1 MKHLFAEKTDLRP
14 ELKIFSFLFL
24 LLLSDIS
31 FAQIPLNGFCK
42 LNTFNSLPGFNK
54 LSVINF
60 NNNSYSDLL
69 LMNPS
74 NNNGVIMEGITDGE
88 FKPARRI
95 NLPFRISNLEPVF
108 NEQNE
113 IQFYAVS
120 SRAQRSFGI
129 VSFSKS
135 GFPTTKAFYK
145 FSSFPDKISIADVN
159 EDGNNEFLI
168 SGSAFN
174 GLSILYFDG
183 IKIAEQKIVEKTSFS
198 FANFVD
204 INSNGFE
211 DIAAYN
217 LSTGAIHFYFND
229 GEGNFTEK
237 RTLHLDFNPV
247 QFKVFD
253 LNNDSFN
260 DFIFSSGSSIQI
272 FSGSRSA
279 SFDKRL
285 TIKTAYPVDDF
296 VISDFNNDGF
306 FDIIYASY
314 QAGIV
319 SSVFGRA
326 DRTFHNEF
334 VHLKRN
340 RIESITTYVS
350 NSVNGIAYL
359 TDYGEAGYIST
370 LSSINKDFSLALSVA
385 PSVINY
391 IDYDGNKTD
400 DFIFIDE
407 YNNSLNLIIRNNR
420 GIPDRFFSTR
430 LFGKHKYLIVD
441 NTRPKFKSIYCYSS
455 DSRLIELVTFDISSG
470 DTKREQLYAP
480 GTVVD
485 LKINNSDDENS
496 SFYVA
501 YKKGN
506 EYFIG
511 EFRDLTV
518 RYSFHEILNIGNNVL
533 DVEIIPF
540 AVPMFSVWKN
550 VNQKINLVN
559 IEAIKNQF
567 IEKRKLSIPVATA
580 EIFSTISFFNSGA
593 DYSNFSFIKSDEKTF
608 ISFEGSAFE
617 SLISAD
623 KQFFNFR
630 IKNKN
635 HLSFNGAKDVFL
647 YDDVQ
652 KSVRKIEF
660 SGSRKQLK
668 VKEIFRNIDAHDF
681 TIMNLDF
688 INEHLIYTNKTNGS
702 ISIKRLQ

>member
-14 ELKIFSFLFL
+14 ELKLFSFLFL
-24 LLLSDIS
+24 LLSFDIS
-31 FAQIPLNGFCK
+31 FAQIPINGFCK
-42 LNTFNSLPGFNK
+42 LNTFNSPPGFNK

-69 LMNPS
+69 LLNTS
-74 NNNGVIMEGITDGE
+74 NKNGVIMEGIADGE
-88 FKPARRI
+88 FKPSRRI
-95 NLPFRISNLEPVF
+95 NLPFQISNLEPVF
-108 NEQNE
+108 DEQNQ

-129 VSFSKS
+129 VSFSNS
-135 GFPTTKAFYK
+135 GYPISRALYK
-145 FSSFPDKISIADVN
+145 FNSFPDKISIADIN
-159 EDGNNEFLI
+159 DDGNNEFLI

-174 GLSILYFDG
+174 GLSLLYFDG
-183 IKIAEQKIVEKTSFS
+183 RKITEQKIVEKTSFS
-198 FANFVD
+198 FANFAD

-237 RTLHLDFNPV
+237 RTLQLDFNPV
-247 QFKVFD
+247 QFKVFN

-279 SFDKRL
+279 SFDRRF

-296 VISDFNNDGF
+296 VIRDFNNDGF
-306 FDIIYASY
+306 FDIVYTSY
-314 QAGIV
+314 QEGII
-319 SSVFGRA
+319 SSFFGKA

-340 RIESITTYVS
+340 RIESITTYAS

-370 LSSINKDFSLALSVA
+370 VSSINKNFSLALSVA
-385 PSVINY
+385 PSVIKY
-391 IDYDGNKTD
+391 VDYDVNKIN
-400 DFIFIDE
+400 DFVFIDE
-407 YNNSLNLIIRNNR
+407 YNNSLNLIISNNR

-430 LFGKHKYLIVD
+430 LFGKHKYLTVD
-441 NTRPKFKSIYCYSS
+441 NTRPKLKRIYCYSS
-455 DSRLIELVTFDISSG
+455 DSRLIELVTFDILSG
-470 DTKREQLYAP
+470 ETKREQLYAP
-480 GTVVD
+480 GTVAI
-485 LKINNSDDENS
+485 LKVNHSDEDNS
-496 SFYVA
+496 SFYIA
-501 YKKGN
+501 YKKGK

-518 RYSFHEILNIGNNVL
+518 RYSFQEMLNIGNNVL
-533 DVEIIPF
+533 DVEIIPS

-550 VNQKINLVN
+550 VNQKTELVN
-559 IEAIKNQF
+559 IETIKNQF
-567 IEKRKLSIPVATA
+567 IEKRKLSIPVPTA
-580 EIFSTISFFNSGA
+580 EIFSSIKFLNKPA
-593 DYSNFSFIKSDEKTF
+593 DYTYFSFIKSGEKTF
-608 ISFEGSAFE
+608 ISFESSAFE

-635 HLSFNGAKDVFL
+635 HLSFISAKDVFL
-647 YDDVQ
+647 YDDAQ
-652 KSVRKIEF
+652 KSIRIIEL
-660 SGSRKQLK
+660 SDNRKQIR
-668 VKEIFRNIDAHDF
+668 VKEIIRNIDANDF
-681 TIMNLDF
+681 TIANLDF
-688 INEHLIYTNKTNGS
+688 INKHLIYTNKTNGS

>member
-14 ELKIFSFLFL
+14 ELKLFSFLFL
-24 LLLSDIS
+24 LLSFDIS
-31 FAQIPLNGFCK
+31 FAQIPINGFCK
-42 LNTFNSLPGFNK
+42 LNTFNSPPGFNK
-54 LSVINF
+54 LSLINF

-69 LMNPS
+69 LLNPS
-74 NNNGVIMEGITDGE
+74 NKNGVIMEGIADGE
-88 FKPARRI
+88 FKPSRRI

-108 NEQNE
+108 DEQNQ

-129 VSFSKS
+129 VSFSNS
-135 GFPTTKAFYK
+135 GYLITRALYK
-145 FSSFPDKISIADVN
+145 FNSFPDKISIADIN
-159 EDGNNEFLI
+159 DDGNNEFLI

-174 GLSILYFDG
+174 GLSLLYFDG
-183 IKIAEQKIVEKTSFS
+183 RKITEQKIVEKTSFS
-198 FANFVD
+198 FANFAD

-211 DIAAYN
+211 DIASYN

-237 RTLHLDFNPV
+237 RTLQLDFNPV

-253 LNNDSFN
+253 LNYDSFN

-314 QAGIV
+314 RAGIV

-340 RIESITTYVS
+340 RIESITTYAS
-350 NSVNGIAYL
+350 DSVNGIAYL

-385 PSVINY
+385 PSVIKY
-391 IDYDGNKTD
+391 VDYDVNKTD
-400 DFIFIDE
+400 DIIFIDE
-407 YNNSLNLIIRNNR
+407 YNNSLNLIISNNR

-430 LFGKHKYLIVD
+430 LFGKHKYLTVD
-441 NTRPKFKSIYCYSS
+441 NTRPKLKRIYCYSS
-455 DSRLIELVTFDISSG
+455 DSRLIELVTFDILSG
-470 DTKREQLYAP
+470 ETKREQLYAP
-480 GTVVD
+480 GTVAD
-485 LKINNSDDENS
+485 LKINNSDEDNS
-496 SFYVA
+496 SFYIA
-501 YKKGN
+501 YKKGK

-518 RYSFHEILNIGNNVL
+518 RYSFHEILNIGNNLL
-533 DVEIIPF
+533 DVEIIPSAAPVF
-540 AVPMFSVWKN
+540 LLWKN
-550 VNQKINLVN
+550 FNQKTELVN
-559 IEAIKNQF
+559 IETIKNQF
-567 IEKRKLSIPVATA
+567 IEKRKLSIPIPTA
-580 EIFSTISFFNSGA
+580 EIFSSIKFLNKPA
-593 DYSNFSFIKSDEKTF
+593 DYTYFSFIKSGEKTF
-608 ISFEGSAFE
+608 ISFESSAFE

-635 HLSFNGAKDVFL
+635 HLSFISAKDVFL
-647 YDDVQ
+647 YDDAQ
-652 KSVRKIEF
+652 KSIRIIEL
-660 SGSRKQLK
+660 SDNRKQIR
-668 VKEIFRNIDAHDF
+668 VKEIIRNIDANDF
-681 TIMNLDF
+681 TIANLDF
-688 INEHLIYTNKTNGS
+688 INKHLIYTNKTNGS